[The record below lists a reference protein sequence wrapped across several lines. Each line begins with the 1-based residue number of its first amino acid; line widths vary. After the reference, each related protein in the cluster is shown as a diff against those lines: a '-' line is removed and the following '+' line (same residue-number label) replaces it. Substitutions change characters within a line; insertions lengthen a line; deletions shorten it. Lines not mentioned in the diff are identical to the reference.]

1 MKSAHRILNWYPRPP
16 QPGCPYRHWLTGQG
30 SLTRRIQARCR
41 AFSVRHVTQRFGKSV
56 QDEAECTGLQP
67 RQYAL
72 LREVF
77 LYCGE
82 TPVVFAHSVLPK
94 SSLRST
100 WYGLGSLGNKPL
112 GAALF
117 STPRIKRTPLEF
129 KKLSPRHPLYH
140 RACRLL
146 PRKPAHL
153 WARRSLFH
161 LHGKPIL
168 VTEVFLPAI
177 LELRP

>member
-16 QPGCPYRHWLTGQG
+16 QPGCPYRQWLTDQG
-30 SLTRRIQARCR
+30 SLTRRIQTRCR
-41 AFSVRHVTQRFGKSV
+41 AFSVRHVTQRFGKSTR
-56 QDEAECTGLQP
+56 DEAACTELQP

-82 TPVVFAHSVLPK
+82 NPVVFAHSVLPK
-94 SSLRST
+94 TSLRGA

-117 STPRIKRTPLEF
+117 STPRIRRAPLEF

-146 PRKPAHL
+146 LRKPAHL
-153 WARRSLFH
+153 WARRSVFH
-161 LHGKPIL
+161 LHGKPVL
-168 VTEVFLPAI
+168 VTEVFLPGI
-177 LELRP
+177 LDL